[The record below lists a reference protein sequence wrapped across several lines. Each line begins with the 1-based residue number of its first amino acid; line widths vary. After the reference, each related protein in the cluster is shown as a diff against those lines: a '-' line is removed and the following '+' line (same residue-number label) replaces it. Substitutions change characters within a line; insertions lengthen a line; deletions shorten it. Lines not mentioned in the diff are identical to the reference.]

1 MHLIEIFLIAVS
13 LSADAFAV
21 AVGKG
26 LSTKKLKL
34 KNYIAVGLWFGG
46 FQALMP
52 TLGYILGK
60 NFKNYIQSADH
71 WIAFVLLSLIGIQM
85 LREALKKDEENKK
98 PADFS
103 FKAMLPL
110 AIATSIDAL
119 AAGVPLG
126 VLGAKLLPS
135 VSMIG
140 IITFLLSGIG
150 LKIGNSFG
158 IKYKAKAEIIGGA
171 MLILIGLHT
180 LLNHLGIIK
189 F

>member
-1 MHLIEIFLIAVS
+1 MHSVEIFLIALS

-26 LSTKKLKL
+26 LSVKKPTF
-34 KNYIAVGLWFGG
+34 KNYITVGVWFGG

-52 TLGYILGK
+52 AIGYLLGK
-60 NFKNYIQSADH
+60 NFKAYIQSADH

-85 LREALKKDEENKK
+85 LREAIKKDKDEKK
-98 PADFS
+98 SSDFS

-110 AIATSIDAL
+110 AVATSIDAL
-119 AAGVPLG
+119 AVGVPLG

-135 VSMIG
+135 ISMIG
-140 IITFLLSGIG
+140 IITFILSGIG
-150 LKIGNSFG
+150 LKIGNIFG
-158 IKYKAKAEIIGGA
+158 IKYKAKAEIAGGII
-171 MLILIGLHT
+171 LILIGLHI